1 MHSNAIEERK
11 RHLRLTDRQREIV
24 VGLLLGD
31 GHLES
36 QDGGRTYRLKIEHS
50 IAQRVYVDWLYEAFH
65 DWVRTAPQRRSI
77 VLQTTGRRYEKC
89 WFNTLSVAP
98 FRFYA
103 QQFYR
108 NGRKVVPKLIHRW
121 LTPLALAIWYMD
133 DGSVKSSGHSTVLFN
148 THAFERPD
156 LIRLQRVLDRRY
168 GIATTL
174 RRQRE
179 GMQIYLLAETIETF
193 RRLIEPHIH
202 VSMQYKLPKVWLTRL
217 PKR

>member
-1 MHSNAIEERK
+1 MHSNAIEESK
-11 RHLRLTDRQREIV
+11 RHLQLSDRQREIV

-36 QDGGRTYRLKIEHS
+36 QDGGRTYRLKIEHG
-50 IAQRVYVDWLYEAFH
+50 IAQRAYVDWLDDMFR
-65 DWVRTAPQRRSI
+65 DWVRTPPQRRSI
-77 VLQTTGRRYEKC
+77 VLQATGKRYEKY

-108 NGRKVVPKLIHRW
+108 DGRKVVPKLIHRW

-133 DGSVKSSGHSTVLFN
+133 DGSVKSSAHATVLFN
-148 THAFERPD
+148 THAFERMD
-156 LIRLQRVLDRRY
+156 LVRLQRAFDRRY

-179 GMQIYLLAETIETF
+179 GMQIYLLSKTIETF
-193 RRLIEPHIH
+193 RQMIVPFILP
-202 VSMQYKLPKVWLTRL
+202 SMQYKLPKVWSTPL

>member
-1 MHSNAIEERK
+1 MHSNAIEASK

-36 QDGGRTYRLKIEHS
+36 QDGGRTYRLKIEHG
-50 IAQRVYVDWLYEAFH
+50 IEQRAYVDWLYEMFR
-65 DWVRTAPQRRSI
+65 DWVHTAPQRRSI
-77 VLQTTGRRYEKC
+77 VLRTTGRRYEKY

-103 QQFYR
+103 QQFYQD
-108 NGRKVVPKLIHRW
+108 GRKVVPKLIHRW

-133 DGSVKSSGHSTVLFN
+133 DGSVKSSAHSTVLFN
-148 THAFERPD
+148 THAFERID
-156 LIRLQRVLDRRY
+156 LIRLQRTLDRRY

-179 GMQIYLLAETIETF
+179 GKQIYLLSETIDRF
-193 RRLIEPHIH
+193 RQLIVPLTHS
-202 VSMQYKLPKVWLTRL
+202 SMRYKFPKVWSTQL